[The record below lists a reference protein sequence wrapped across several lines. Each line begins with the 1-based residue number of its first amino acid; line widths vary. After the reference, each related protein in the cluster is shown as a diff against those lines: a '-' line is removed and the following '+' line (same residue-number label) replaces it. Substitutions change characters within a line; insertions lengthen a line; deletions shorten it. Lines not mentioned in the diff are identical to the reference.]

1 MSKSHASVMIRKVK
15 AFFGIAY
22 VARRLGMTSPSL
34 ARKDR
39 HTIIVKDKG
48 K

>member
-1 MSKSHASVMIRKVK
+1 MSKSLASVMIRKVR

-22 VARRLGMTSPSL
+22 VARRLGMTLPSL

-48 K
+48 T